1 MNLITPRSPIRPIS
15 RRSFVTGSLTGLGAV
30 ALGRPLDAAEGRPAN
45 RPTKKLIGWGTD
57 VAYPAKVQ
65 NTIRQ
70 VEELPLD
77 GIVLSN
83 FSGKK
88 AGKDFTFDWE
98 CFGRQKFD
106 RQDLAPM
113 IQILA
118 NTKFKRFTDNFLR
131 FTVQPGDFD
140 WFDDFSAP
148 LHNARLWAEVAR
160 EVGAK
165 GWKFDVEDYK
175 ERLFVYSKQKLAA
188 TKSFEEYASQIRHRG
203 RQMMEAIQSRFP
215 DIVLLLSLAHSYV
228 NRTPDAGRKLAQLS
242 SYGLLPAF
250 IDGLIEAAG
259 PRVRIVDGQE
269 QAYGYLTTEDYF
281 RGYHDIKQRAL
292 ELVPRRLWQKYRRKM
307 EAGVAIFANYQ
318 LAVNRT
324 TTRYWPPHY
333 MTKETRLRLFEQ
345 NIYHALKTTDEYA
358 WLYSEHMGWWESG
371 YQVPTPDGALQAIHT
386 AREKFTAN
394 KPLGFDLDNEIAQ
407 ARLKMKEATRRKK

>member
-1 MNLITPRSPIRPIS
+1 MFPIS
-15 RRSFVTGSLTGLGAV
+15 RRSFVTASLSGLGAIP
-30 ALGRPLDAAEGRPAN
+30 LRPLSADEDRPAH
-45 RPTKKLIGWGTD
+45 RPIKKLIGWGTD

-98 CFGRQKFD
+98 CFGRQKFN

-165 GWKFDVEDYK
+165 GW
-175 ERLFVYSKQKLAA
+175 
-188 TKSFEEYASQIRHRG
+188 
-203 RQMMEAIQSRFP
+203 
-215 DIVLLLSLAHSYV
+215 
-228 NRTPDAGRKLAQLS
+228 
-242 SYGLLPAF
+242 
-250 IDGLIEAAG
+250 
-259 PRVRIVDGQE
+259 
-269 QAYGYLTTEDYF
+269 
-281 RGYHDIKQRAL
+281 
-292 ELVPRRLWQKYRRKM
+292 
-307 EAGVAIFANYQ
+307 
-318 LAVNRT
+318 
-324 TTRYWPPHY
+324 
-333 MTKETRLRLFEQ
+333 
-345 NIYHALKTTDEYA
+345 
-358 WLYSEHMGWWESG
+358 
-371 YQVPTPDGALQAIHT
+371 
-386 AREKFTAN
+386 
-394 KPLGFDLDNEIAQ
+394 
-407 ARLKMKEATRRKK
+407 